1 MNYTKELLEKDR
13 VKFTVE
19 VSAEEWKDAITEAYN
34 KTKNK
39 YQIEGFRRGKAPR
52 RVIESVYGVGVFF
65 EDAMDIILPKTYG
78 EILDKETELFPV
90 DSPEIDIDAVSDST
104 FKYTATV
111 QLKPQVKLGKFTGLE
126 FVKKVKE
133 VTDGDVDAEIKQ
145 ALENAGSWEPVK
157 DRAVADGDKTLID
170 YSGSVDGV
178 KFDGGTAEKQTLV
191 IGSHTFIPGFEEQ
204 MVGMN
209 VGETKDIKVTFP
221 EDYHEKSLAG
231 KEAVFTVTVHEA
243 TVKVVPELD
252 DESVKDI
259 SECDTVD
266 EYKKSVR
273 DRLAAQ
279 NEEKAD
285 EELENSIIDAVA
297 DASEAEIPE
306 CMIVEESKRKI
317 DEFSYQLQYQ
327 GLNINDYYKFTGSTE
342 EDLLKRYHDS
352 SAKAVKYRLV
362 MEEVIKQLPAIDV
375 TDDEIMAYLA
385 EQLGEAAKEYKTVSD
400 VPPQYADYA
409 KSILTTK
416 KVFAYLKENN
426 SVKIEKA

>member
-1 MNYTKELLEKDR
+1 
-13 VKFTVE
+13 
-19 VSAEEWKDAITEAYN
+19 
-34 KTKNK
+34 
-39 YQIEGFRRGKAPR
+39 
-52 RVIESVYGVGVFF
+52 
-65 EDAMDIILPKTYG
+65 MDIILPKTYG

-297 DASEAEIPE
+297 DAAEAEIPE

-362 MEEVIKQLPAIDV
+362 MEEVIKQ
-375 TDDEIMAYLA
+375 
-385 EQLGEAAKEYKTVSD
+385 
-400 VPPQYADYA
+400 
-409 KSILTTK
+409 
-416 KVFAYLKENN
+416 FARHRRDRRRDHGL
-426 SVKIEKA
+426 SCRTARRSG